1 MVSLRM
7 ISMKTCGIMVADAA
21 DEVLA
26 VIERVLTGI
35 LIRHIPDVLLSTAS
49 LTKVLLILV
58 NSIHSILYMVTIHVQ
73 TRHVQKL
80 EIKTKLIKP
89 KQNRRSDNTLHVEAV
104 A

>member
-1 MVSLRM
+1 M
-7 ISMKTCGIMVADAA
+7 ISMKICGIMVADAA
-21 DEVLA
+21 DEVL
-26 VIERVLTGI
+26 VVTERVLTGI

-58 NSIHSILYMVTIHVQ
+58 NSILSILYMVTIHVQ
-73 TRHVQKL
+73 TRHVHKL
-80 EIKTKLIKP
+80 EIKTKSIKP